1 MTTNRLDTLK
11 QHIKAKGWLWKKGKA
26 IPYGEQIIILAGS
39 DQVILDFYPKRSR
52 MVVGG
57 AASPLKAAVQAWVSG
72 DAAADANSPQMIPA
86 PHIGL
91 DEAGKGDWFGPLVVA
106 AVFVDTH
113 TLTTLQKAGVRD
125 SKELAASTIQRLA
138 QQIERIVPAIQRCCL
153 SIDPEQYN
161 TLYAQHNNINLLL
174 ADIYA
179 QAATQ
184 VWQTTQTRSIVCDQF
199 AQRVDRLDHAFSRYG
214 LPRPIQ
220 QHHAEAISV
229 GVAAA
234 SILASAA
241 FTNALDQLGQDAG
254 LGAALPKGAS
264 DIRALDSAARRIIRT
279 QGIDALDRYAKLN
292 FKPIQALLDSERRE
306 HE

>member
-1 MTTNRLDTLK
+1 MTTNRLDALK
-11 QHIKAKGWLWKKGKA
+11 QYIKSEGWLWKQGKT
-26 IPYGEQIIILAGS
+26 IPYGEQIIIFARS
-39 DQVILDFYPKRSR
+39 DQITLDFYPKRGR

-57 AASPLKAAVQAWVSG
+57 SASPLKEAVQAWVSG
-72 DAAADANSPQMIPA
+72 DDSTDTDAPQMIPA

-91 DEAGKGDWFGPLVVA
+91 DESGKGDWFGPLVVA
-106 AVFVDTH
+106 AVFIDTH

-125 SKELAASTIQRLA
+125 SKELAVSAIQRLA
-138 QQIERIVPAIQRCCL
+138 QQIKRIVPASQRYCL

-184 VWQTTQTRSIVCDQF
+184 VWQAIQTRSIVCDQF
-199 AQRVDRLDHAFSRYG
+199 AQRTDRLNHAFSRYG

-234 SILASAA
+234 SILASAV
-241 FTNALDQLGQDAG
+241 FTSALDQLGQDAG

-264 DIRALDSAARRIIRT
+264 DMRALDSAARRIIRT
-279 QGIDALDRYAKLN
+279 QGINALARYAKLN
-292 FKPIQALLDSERRE
+292 FKPIQALLDSEQHDHR
-306 HE
+306 